1 MRRAPIARRNA
12 SKPHT
17 TDRTR
22 GFASIAAKPMDR
34 IRSASLV
41 DLLSATRCMDCTV
54 GLTLQLINRAKRHIL
69 LSMNTSIDLP
79 EMRVFAAVVTDG
91 SFTMAADRLG
101 TDKAR
106 VSRIISRMEEKLGTQ
121 LLTRSTRRL
130 SVTEVGRDY
139 FERAMCILTA
149 AEAAEA
155 AVAQQSR
162 EPKGLLKITAGS
174 EFGTMVVSEWIATFL
189 RLAPKVTVEVE
200 YTNRLVDIIHEGFDV
215 AVRVGTLE
223 DSGLSARKLG
233 EVTYGLYAAP
243 DYLKRGP
250 AVVAVSD
257 LKHHE
262 LIMKTTRGRS
272 NWSLV
277 NGTNRERITTSP
289 RCAVNSTI
297 AAKDLALAGLGITH
311 LPRFMAAPHLA
322 DGTLS
327 CVLSGWAEV
336 PAPVHAVF
344 ASSRYMDPKVRSFVD
359 LSLSAFKGSETSSQ
373 LAAKDATDSGPTLTR
388 TRKRHAVAAT
398 PG

>member
-1 MRRAPIARRNA
+1 
-12 SKPHT
+12 
-17 TDRTR
+17 
-22 GFASIAAKPMDR
+22 
-34 IRSASLV
+34 
-41 DLLSATRCMDCTV
+41 
-54 GLTLQLINRAKRHIL
+54 
-69 LSMNTSIDLP
+69 MNTSIDLP

-91 SFTMAADRLG
+91 SFTAAADRLG

-106 VSRIISRMEEKLGTQ
+106 VSRIVRRMEEKLGAQ

-162 EPKGLLKITAGS
+162 EPKGLLRITAGS
-174 EFGTMVVSEWIATFL
+174 EFGTMVVDRWIAAFL
-189 RLAPKVTVEVE
+189 RQAPNVTVEAE

-215 AVRVGTLE
+215 AIRVGTLE

-233 EVTYGLYAAP
+233 EVNYGLYATPA
-243 DYLKRGP
+243 YLSRGP
-250 AVVAVSD
+250 VVAGVGD
-257 LKHHE
+257 LKHHD

-272 NWSLV
+272 TWSLV
-277 NGTNRERITTSP
+277 NGAKTEKVTAAP

-297 AAKDLALAGLGITH
+297 AAKNLALEGIGIAQ
-311 LPRFMAAPHLA
+311 LPRFMAEPHVA
-322 DGTLS
+322 EGTLTW
-327 CVLSGWAEV
+327 VLPGWAEI

-359 LSLSAFKGSETSSQ
+359 LSLSAFKRGNGTS
-373 LAAKDATDSGPTLTR
+373 D
-388 TRKRHAVAAT
+388 
-398 PG
+398 

>member
-1 MRRAPIARRNA
+1 M
-12 SKPHT
+12 K
-17 TDRTR
+17 
-22 GFASIAAKPMDR
+22 
-34 IRSASLV
+34 
-41 DLLSATRCMDCTV
+41 
-54 GLTLQLINRAKRHIL
+54 
-69 LSMNTSIDLP
+69 TSIDLA

-91 SFTMAADRLG
+91 SFTTAADRLG

-106 VSRIISRMEEKLGTQ
+106 VSRIVSRMEEKLGAR

-155 AVAQQSR
+155 VVAQQSR

-174 EFGTMVVSEWIATFL
+174 EFGTMVVDEWVAAFL
-189 RLAPKVTVEVE
+189 RLAPKVRVEAE

-215 AVRVGTLE
+215 AIRVGALE

-233 EVTYGLYAAP
+233 EVFYGLYAAP
-243 DYLKRGP
+243 DYLKPGP
-250 AVVAVSD
+250 VVAAVSD
-257 LKHHE
+257 LRQHD

-277 NGTNRERITTSP
+277 NGAHTEKVTASP

-297 AAKDLALAGLGITH
+297 AAKNLALAGLGIAQ
-311 LPRFMAAPHLA
+311 LPRFMAEPYVAQ
-322 DGTLS
+322 GTLS
-327 CVLSGWAEV
+327 CVLPGWAEI

-359 LSLSAFKGSETSSQ
+359 LCLNSFTGSDGSSVVARAGSLQE
-373 LAAKDATDSGPTLTR
+373 R
-388 TRKRHAVAAT
+388 
-398 PG
+398 

>member
-1 MRRAPIARRNA
+1 M
-12 SKPHT
+12 KHT
-17 TDRTR
+17 
-22 GFASIAAKPMDR
+22 
-34 IRSASLV
+34 V
-41 DLLSATRCMDCTV
+41 DLAV
-54 GLTLQLINRAKRHIL
+54 ALINRAKKHIL

-91 SFTMAADRLG
+91 SFTAAAERLG

-106 VSRIISRMEEKLGTQ
+106 VSRIVRRMEEKLGAR
-121 LLTRSTRRL
+121 LLARSTRRL

-139 FERAMCILTA
+139 FERAVCILTA

-174 EFGTMVVSEWIATFL
+174 EFGTMVVDEWIAAFL
-189 RLAPKVTVEVE
+189 RRAPKVTVEAE

-223 DSGLSARKLG
+223 DSGLSARRLG
-233 EVTYGLYAAP
+233 EVAYGLYAAP
-243 DYLKRGP
+243 DYLRRGP
-250 AVVAVSD
+250 ALVATSD
-257 LKHHE
+257 LKHHD
-262 LIMKTTRGRS
+262 LIMKATRGRS
-272 NWSLV
+272 SWALV
-277 NGTNRERITTSP
+277 NGAKTEKVAASP

-297 AAKDLALAGLGITH
+297 AAKNLALAGLGIAQ
-311 LPRFMAAPHLA
+311 LPRFMAESHVR
-322 DGTLS
+322 DGSLIR
-327 CVLSGWAEV
+327 VLSGWAEA

-359 LSLSAFKGSETSSQ
+359 LSLDAFKS
-373 LAAKDATDSGPTLTR
+373 ATTDRRVPNRRPS
-388 TRKRHAVAAT
+388 

>member
-1 MRRAPIARRNA
+1 MNVI
-12 SKPHT
+12 
-17 TDRTR
+17 
-22 GFASIAAKPMDR
+22 G
-34 IRSASLV
+34 
-41 DLLSATRCMDCTV
+41 
-54 GLTLQLINRAKRHIL
+54 GLKNKVENHIL

-91 SFTMAADRLG
+91 SFTTAADRLG

-106 VSRIISRMEEKLGTQ
+106 VSRIVRRMEEKLGAQ

-130 SVTEVGRDY
+130 NVTEVGRDY
-139 FERAMCILTA
+139 FERAVSILTA

-174 EFGTMVVSEWIATFL
+174 EFGTMVVDEWIAAFL
-189 RLAPKVTVEVE
+189 RLAPKVTVEAE

-215 AVRVGTLE
+215 AIRVGTLE
-223 DSGLSARKLG
+223 DSGLSARRLG
-233 EVTYGLYAAP
+233 EVTYGLYAAA
-243 DYLKRGP
+243 DYLRRGP
-250 AVVAVSD
+250 AVSDVSD
-257 LKHHE
+257 LQRHD

-272 NWSLV
+272 NWTLV
-277 NGTNRERITTSP
+277 NGANTEKITASP

-297 AAKDLALAGLGITH
+297 AAKNLAKAGLGIAQ
-311 LPRFMAAPHLA
+311 LPRFMAEPYVA

-327 CVLSGWAEV
+327 RVLSGWAEI

-359 LSLSAFKGSETSSQ
+359 LCLDLQQTGVGT
-373 LAAKDATDSGPTLTR
+373 
-388 TRKRHAVAAT
+388 V
-398 PG
+398 